1 MQKNQQFFLDLI
13 KQSNERVLKE
23 NKKYYYIVD
32 DFKIDNVYLC
42 VWYEQ
47 TFNTFNSFVS
57 PENVKKIKKVLEE
70 NKSIDLDYNYDVE
83 YLRELRKNN
92 RYLQLFLSGGVDSCN
107 LLTNC
112 IENNIFID
120 EIVSIYTG
128 DSIDLPENIEIKS
141 SAIKYAELYKGKYG
155 KFTLHNS
162 NRDFLKKHFKD
173 PSVFFKTPEIGPGF
187 PFLRQSYHT
196 LEKSTGPKIFGPNKP
211 QLLYYKNNWYVIC
224 LDEDLNGY
232 SYVDQLVMMSYEPD
246 SIKSLIKSAIIYRNY
261 LIENRDIIKNKT
273 QFFRPNRNDLPKYYN
288 RTPLIF
294 ESRNLYKN
302 HDVSGNTLV
311 WAEKD
316 IFALNNIIENQD
328 LELFLSYSKCL
339 NEIICALPNFDFK
352 NKKIS
357 HNKICWAINIDTL
370 EIFTQQE
377 LIPNGFEE

>member
-1 MQKNQQFFLDLI
+1 
-13 KQSNERVLKE
+13 
-23 NKKYYYIVD
+23 
-32 DFKIDNVYLC
+32 
-42 VWYEQ
+42 
-47 TFNTFNSFVS
+47 
-57 PENVKKIKKVLEE
+57 
-70 NKSIDLDYNYDVE
+70 
-83 YLRELRKNN
+83 
-92 RYLQLFLSGGVDSCN
+92 
-107 LLTNC
+107 
-112 IENNIFID
+112 
-120 EIVSIYTG
+120 
-128 DSIDLPENIEIKS
+128 
-141 SAIKYAELYKGKYG
+141 
-155 KFTLHNS
+155 
-162 NRDFLKKHFKD
+162 
-173 PSVFFKTPEIGPGF
+173 
-187 PFLRQSYHT
+187 
-196 LEKSTGPKIFGPNKP
+196 
-211 QLLYYKNNWYVIC
+211 
-224 LDEDLNGY
+224 
-232 SYVDQLVMMSYEPD
+232 MMSYEPD